1 MWGRCAS
8 PLLCNQSQITQT
20 NEPNIHL
27 YGADLLIDPPGGVF
41 APVNGLGDLLLLGPP
56 RIFSR
61 YPVQCSR
68 GDCGGGCIWSVTS
81 HECLMGLGAG
91 EFGGQVGALSS
102 AVVGGSSGKADVTA
116 ACRIQWVTRM
126 IVWCRLWCAGGG
138 RRGRTH
144 GAHWYDQRSWSFPL
158 VLAVKTHLAWE
169 EQLLHRTEKPV
180 GEIREFVVMV
190 SPSQTLASPQATSLC
205 ISDYVFHDVYS
216 TRSVDARFRWKSPPL
231 AFSALAT
238 PISKRWPIR
247 QQLSVA
253 ASENICSD
261 DVTTTD
267 ELDE

>member
-68 GDCGGGCIWSVTS
+68 GDWGGGCIWSVTS

-138 RRGRTH
+138 AAWKNT
-144 GAHWYDQRSWSFPL
+144 WCSLIWPKELIFPFS
-158 VLAVKTHLAWE
+158 VGSENTPGM
-169 EQLLHRTEKPV
+169 TEKSSCYIERRNLWEKFENLSSWYRHP
-180 GEIREFVVMV
+180 RRLPLLRLPLSAFLTMFFTMCTQHD
-190 SPSQTLASPQATSLC
+190 PSM
-205 ISDYVFHDVYS
+205 HDS
-216 TRSVDARFRWKSPPL
+216 GGKARLWPFR
-231 AFSALAT
+231 
-238 PISKRWPIR
+238 R
-247 QQLSVA
+247 
-253 ASENICSD
+253 
-261 DVTTTD
+261 
-267 ELDE
+267 